1 MNRLLFVWKSI
12 HMALLV
18 NKTDLGSLEIFTMA
32 AILNVLKDR
41 ELETVN
47 KWLLEFACYSAFHD
61 FVTKGSVDDLTN
73 RNFIQGK
80 CKSQNNSLFW

>member
-1 MNRLLFVWKSI
+1 MADHEEDYAGQRLFR
-12 HMALLV
+12 
-18 NKTDLGSLEIFTMA
+18 MA
-32 AILNVLKDR
+32 AILNVLQDR

-61 FVTKGSVDDLTN
+61 FVTKGTVDDLTN

-80 CKSQNNSLFW
+80 GKISNNDLFMWAIIWCILV